1 MVCTLAL
8 IYLHNPWLGYTIKTH
23 QIKIFIKIIGMK
35 YAQFCFLEKGMG
47 LVSLT
52 HFVYDI

>member
-1 MVCTLAL
+1 
-8 IYLHNPWLGYTIKTH
+8 
-23 QIKIFIKIIGMK
+23 MK

-52 HFVYDI
+52 HFVYDISKKKKVFHDIFY